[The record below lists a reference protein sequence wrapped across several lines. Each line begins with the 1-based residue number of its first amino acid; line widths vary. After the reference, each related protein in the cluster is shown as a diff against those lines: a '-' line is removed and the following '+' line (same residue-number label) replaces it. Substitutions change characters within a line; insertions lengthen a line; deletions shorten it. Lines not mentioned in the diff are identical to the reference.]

1 MYGTGWHDHNT
12 ALTGSSPGGPPPGP
26 PWWWNLGML
35 VVWLILFM
43 GPLSHLGFLWF
54 CVSFVVV
61 YLIGLIVIVR
71 IRGWD

>member
-1 MYGTGWHDHNT
+1 MHGG
-12 ALTGSSPGGPPPGP
+12 AARGGSPPGP

-35 VVWLILFM
+35 VVWLFLFM
-43 GPLSHLGFLWF
+43 GPLSHPGFLGF

-61 YLIGLIVIVR
+61 YLIGLVVIVR